1 MIDVQITA
9 KAFGKSTVL
18 ENVVFQI
25 ARHERIAIL
34 GPSGAGKTTLMRMI
48 AGLDTDFDGHVT
60 SDATIAM
67 MFQEPTLMPWR
78 TAVDNLVLSTGV
90 DREGALQ
97 VLSELGLGDH
107 CDHFPNQMSLGQ
119 MRRVSLARA
128 LCTDPDILIMDEPFA
143 SLDVDTA
150 NEMMNLVN
158 TTLVGRKT
166 ALLLVTHATNEA
178 DVLTDRQIVLG
189 GNPATQVSL

>member
-1 MIDVQITA
+1 MIDVKITA
-9 KAFGKSTVL
+9 KAFGKTVVL
-18 ENVVFQI
+18 QDINFHI
-25 ARHERIAIL
+25 APQERIAIL
-34 GPSGAGKTTLMRMI
+34 GPSGAGKTTLMRII
-48 AGLDTDFDGHVT
+48 AGLDTDFEGQVV
-60 SDATIAM
+60 SDARIAM

-78 TAVDNLVLSTGV
+78 SAVDNLVLATGV
-90 DREGALQ
+90 ERDRAVQILT
-97 VLSELGLGDH
+97 ELGLGDH

-143 SLDVDTA
+143 SLDVETGRD
-150 NEMMNLVN
+150 MMNLVN

-166 ALLLVTHATNEA
+166 ALLLVTHAANEA

-189 GNPATQVSL
+189 GNPATLVSD

>member
-1 MIDVQITA
+1 
-9 KAFGKSTVL
+9 
-18 ENVVFQI
+18 
-25 ARHERIAIL
+25 
-34 GPSGAGKTTLMRMI
+34 MI

-78 TAVDNLVLSTGV
+78 TAADNLILSTGV
-90 DREGALQ
+90 ERERAVQ

-143 SLDVDTA
+143 SLDVDTG
-150 NEMMNLVN
+150 NDMKNLVN
-158 TTLVGRKT
+158 TTLTGRKT
-166 ALLLVTHATNEA
+166 ALLLVTHSANEA

-189 GNPATQVSL
+189 GKPATLVSP